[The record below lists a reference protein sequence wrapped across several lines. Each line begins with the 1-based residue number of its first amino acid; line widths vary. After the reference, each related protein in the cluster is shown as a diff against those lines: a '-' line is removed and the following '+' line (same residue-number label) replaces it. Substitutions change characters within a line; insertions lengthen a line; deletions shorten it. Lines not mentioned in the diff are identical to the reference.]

1 MAARL
6 NRRQQDSVR
15 ENIRASQ
22 IVNRLQDHVQGK
34 VELSPTQIQAARI
47 LLDKCVPNLAS
58 IDQNVTGEVLYHV
71 ATGVPVPEHDGVS
84 VSH

>member
-22 IVNRLQDHVQGK
+22 IVNRLQDHIHGK
-34 VELSPTQIQAARI
+34 VELSTTQIQAARI
-47 LLDKCVPNLAS
+47 LLDKCVPNLS
-58 IDQNVTGEVLYHV
+58 SVDQNVTGEVLYHV
-71 ATGVPVPEHDGVS
+71 ATGVPRPENAGLPLAH
-84 VSH
+84 